1 MPADTL
7 ILDCLLRTA
16 GGGLLFLLAACI
28 AIGLRRQPAD
38 RVRAG
43 ELALIGS
50 LLIPCVAL
58 LPGLALAPWSLGL
71 LQSTSAPPP
80 PSIPVET
87 FASAPAFVETQD
99 AEAAESIASTDAVFA
114 GRVESRADQHLPPVC
129 SRSFCHP

>member
-7 ILDCLLRTA
+7 MLDCLLRTA
-16 GGGLLFLLAACI
+16 GGGLLFLLTACI
-28 AIGLRRQPAD
+28 AIRLRRQPAD

-58 LPGLALAPWSLGL
+58 LPGLAPWSLGL
-71 LQSTSAPPP
+71 LQATSAPPP

-87 FASAPAFVETQD
+87 IAITPASVETQ
-99 AEAAESIASTDAVFA
+99 EAAQSI
-114 GRVESRADQHLPPVC
+114 
-129 SRSFCHP
+129 